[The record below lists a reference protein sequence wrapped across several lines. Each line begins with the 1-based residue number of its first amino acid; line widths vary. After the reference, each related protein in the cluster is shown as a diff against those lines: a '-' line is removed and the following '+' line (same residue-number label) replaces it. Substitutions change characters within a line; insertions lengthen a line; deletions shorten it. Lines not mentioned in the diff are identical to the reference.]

1 MRAAEMLK
9 LTREH
14 GIWTQEVSTI
24 FRNPKTQNPKPQTLK
39 GIRTQE
45 VA

>member
-24 FRNPKTQNPKPQTLK
+24 FRNPKLKTLNPKP
-39 GIRTQE
+39 
-45 VA
+45 